1 MPDPS
6 VLNLQPSILF
16 LHLVLIEGFLIYVN
30 VSCYCELLIN
40 ACLRSVAWMILSI
53 TIIMFAPLVFANLD
67 SNNFADMPDV

>member
-30 VSCYCELLIN
+30 VLCYCELLIN
-40 ACLRSVAWMILSI
+40 ACLRLVMMILSI
-53 TIIMFAPLVFANLD
+53 IIFAPLVFANLD